1 MDYSL
6 YMCTSGKFRSETLL
20 TDKGETSGSQEKSLE
35 ENAEGRISDQHEMT
49 LEECVRKAILGGV
62 TIVQLREKELD
73 SRELY
78 QTALSVKKVTDSFNV
93 PLIINDRVDI
103 ALAVDAAGVHVG
115 PKDLDAGV
123 IRRLLGYDKII
134 GVSANNVQEALEAQ
148 RLGADYIGA
157 GALFT
162 TSSKSNTRPLAIETL
177 RKIKEAVSIPV
188 VAIGGINEENI
199 IKLAGTGI
207 DGVAV
212 ISAISEKPDIRKAAQ
227 LMCEMVKKIKTE

>member
-35 ENAEGRISDQHEMT
+35 ENAEGRISDPHEMT
-49 LEECVRKAILGGV
+49 LEECVREAILGGV

-227 LMCEMVKKIKTE
+227 LMCEMVKKIKTK